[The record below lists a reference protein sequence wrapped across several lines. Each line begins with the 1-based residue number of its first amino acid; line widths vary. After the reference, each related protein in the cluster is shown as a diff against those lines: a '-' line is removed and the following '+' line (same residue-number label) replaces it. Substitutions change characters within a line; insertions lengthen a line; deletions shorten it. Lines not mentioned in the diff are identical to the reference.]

1 MSFGKP
7 TVSFCT
13 TLLAL
18 MFFVVKPSSAD
29 DCVGVTCCF
38 NENSGTAFV
47 HELLE
52 NGGLWWWN
60 TNDVGD
66 FDFITTLP
74 GSDYVD
80 LDGYYNTTLEAPEV
94 YAVRRDGR
102 IYRYSIDDGIQE
114 VDEYEESDFNATAVY
129 YNTELSIAVVYSVTE
144 GGDLYKYA
152 TSEGCEYIGNFG
164 TDLIVGLSVYY
175 NYSLSQAVVYAVVS
189 NGDLRKYA
197 TGEGFED
204 IDDDFYDPIVDIATY
219 YNAGAAEA
227 VVYGVT
233 SGGQLWEYSTSTGLT
248 EIGNFGTA
256 GVVGL
261 ATYYNDNTAHAV
273 VYALTY
279 IGGLWEYSTNDG
291 FYGNVAAVE
300 DPIAIP
306 TAQLHQNYPNPFNPS
321 STIEFTLLQPRDIQ
335 LTVYNIQGHQVTKLV
350 DEPRNAGI
358 YQVRFDGY
366 GLASGVYVYRLVAG
380 DQVVARKM
388 VLIR

>member
-1 MSFGKP
+1 M
-7 TVSFCT
+7 
-13 TLLAL
+13 
-18 MFFVVKPSSAD
+18 
-29 DCVGVTCCF
+29 
-38 NENSGTAFV
+38 
-47 HELLE
+47 
-52 NGGLWWWN
+52 
-60 TNDVGD
+60 
-66 FDFITTLP
+66 
-74 GSDYVD
+74 
-80 LDGYYNTTLEAPEV
+80 
-94 YAVRRDGR
+94 VRKVLKT
-102 IYRYSIDDGIQE
+102 Y
-114 VDEYEESDFNATAVY
+114 NATAVY